1 MTSWHHPPTLVASL
15 ALLLT
20 AAAAE
25 PAHALLGVDAR
36 AGAALQATGGQGP
49 ALNAQANVGMFGWSA
64 RGHYWQT
71 LTAATQTRWMTAVV
85 CKNVSPIPMI
95 DVSPGLGLAGLGQAD
110 TTFGPVGLV
119 HASFSPFLVPIS
131 VEATAGASWLGG
143 TRLVLPYSLGAK
155 VSLFPFTGF
164 TLRYR
169 GFEGNHALLQGANG
183 PELGVEIGI

>member
-1 MTSWHHPPTLVASL
+1 MLAASCAVL
-15 ALLLT
+15 SAVVV
-20 AAAAE
+20 AE

-36 AGAALQATGGQGP
+36 AGAAVHLAGGLGL
-49 ALNAQANVGMFGWSA
+49 AASAQANLGLFGWGV

-71 LTAATQTRWMTAVV
+71 LTAATQTRWMAAAIS
-85 CKNVSPIPMI
+85 KNVSPIPMI
-95 DVSPGLGLAGLGQAD
+95 DISPGLGVAGLGQSA
-110 TTFGPVGLV
+110 TTYGPIGMV
-119 HASFSPFLVPIS
+119 HASFSPFLVPVS

-143 TRLVLPYSLGAK
+143 TSLVLPYSVGAK

-169 GFEGNHALLQGANG
+169 GFEGNNALLQGANG